1 VKSVKTPSSSTSIEQ
16 NIQNEINSIPYMG
29 EAVKLSL
36 MIHDSLKLKKV
47 NQLPHSQTQ
56 LLQHN
61 VERLEH
67 LSASEGLTR
76 CSTHNSS

>member
-1 VKSVKTPSSSTSIEQ
+1 VKSLKTPSSSTLIEQ
-16 NIQNEINSIPYMG
+16 NIQNEINSIPYMD
-29 EAVKLSL
+29 EAVKLSV

-47 NQLPHSQTQ
+47 NQLPPSQIQ

-67 LSASEGLTR
+67 LSTSEGLTR
-76 CSTHNSS
+76 